1 MSSIPKPVLGAL
13 LILLG
18 IAGISGCASKDAE
31 VASLKRLLAA
41 QRERIDEL
49 RLSKA
54 DMQRVIDLKTAD
66 VAREKQA
73 RLQAEHERDL
83 RPLVVSGDG
92 VRLASQAQANSD
104 AARARSTAGAMSR
117 SASRDARAT
126 SAIVRQTQH
135 ALKEAYYY
143 HGPLNGVYGPQT
155 RRALAAYQRAKGL
168 ANGGLTFE
176 TLRSLGLQPP
186 EPSITADIR

>member
-1 MSSIPKPVLGAL
+1 MPSIPKPVLGAL

-18 IAGISGCASKDAE
+18 IAGISGCSSSKDAQI
-31 VASLKRLLAA
+31 ASLKRLLAA

-66 VAREKQA
+66 VKREKQA
-73 RLQAEHERDL
+73 RLQAERERDL

-92 VRLASQAQANSD
+92 ARLALQAQTN
-104 AARARSTAGAMSR
+104 STAGSR
-117 SASRDARAT
+117 SPSASRDANVT
-126 SAIVRQTQH
+126 SDIVRQTQH
-135 ALKEAYYY
+135 VLKEAYYY
-143 HGPLNGVYGPQT
+143 HGPINGVYGPQT

-168 ANGGLTFE
+168 ASGGLTLE
-176 TLRSLGLQPP
+176 TLRSLGLQPT

>member
-1 MSSIPKPVLGAL
+1 MPSIPKPVLGAL

-18 IAGISGCASKDAE
+18 IAGISGCSSSKDAQI
-31 VASLKRLLAA
+31 ASLKRLLAA

-54 DMQRVIDLKTAD
+54 DMQRLIDLKTAD
-66 VAREKQA
+66 IEREKQA

-83 RPLVVSGDG
+83 RPLVGSGDG
-92 VRLASQAQANSD
+92 ARLASQVQANS
-104 AARARSTAGAMSR
+104 SAGGR
-117 SASRDARAT
+117 PPSAWREAHAT
-126 SAIVRQTQH
+126 FAIVRQTQQV
-135 ALKEAYYY
+135 LKQAYYY

-155 RRALAAYQRAKGL
+155 RRAIAAYQRAKGI
-168 ANGGLTFE
+168 ARGGLTYE

-186 EPSITADIR
+186 ATSISADIR